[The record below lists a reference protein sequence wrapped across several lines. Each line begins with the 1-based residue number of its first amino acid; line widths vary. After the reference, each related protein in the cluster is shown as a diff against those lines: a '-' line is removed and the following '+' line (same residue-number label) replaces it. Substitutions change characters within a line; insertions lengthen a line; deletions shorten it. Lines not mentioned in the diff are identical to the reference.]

1 MNTYFERHFLRPILD
16 NNIGIVQRHM
26 RDLTPTDLREL
37 LAYYFNE
44 NSMPG
49 VELVVEALPIGNYT
63 KELLRLAESDTARG
77 LRAFDRLLAK
87 TTSDRSELYGRCIW
101 NSAHAHCLEMLRNDY
116 DPTRDLQINHNL
128 WTHLF
133 ADNRMECW
141 KDILMLSQHLP
152 MDQFHGDTLDYMID
166 EMLTP
171 NCLNLSDEEHG
182 KALRAFIGGSRPD
195 THYDFV
201 RNIISEYGK
210 SCNPMLFA
218 IIKEFPQTVDINHFF
233 NTPLRWAVLNNC
245 YDVFEFFYDLSTAEQ
260 RADMEEHLTPDIQQ
274 RWSAWDAL
282 MVKNRLET
290 VVGNDRTK
298 TTRKI

>member
-1 MNTYFERHFLRPILD
+1 MNTYFQRRFLQPILD
-16 NNIGIVQRHM
+16 NNIAILQRHM

-37 LAYYFNE
+37 LVYYFE
-44 NSMPG
+44 NSMQG

-63 KELLRLAESDTARG
+63 TEVVRLAQADTPRG

-101 NSAHAHCLEMLRNDY
+101 NSAHAHCLETLRNDY

-141 KDILMLSQHLP
+141 RDILMLSQHLP
-152 MDQFHGDTLDYMID
+152 MDQLHGDTLDYMID
-166 EMLTP
+166 EMLVP

-182 KALRAFIGGSRPD
+182 KALRAFIAESRPD
-195 THYDFV
+195 TPYDFV
-201 RNIISEYGK
+201 RNIISEYRK
-210 SCNPMLFA
+210 SCNPMLFE
-218 IIKEFPQTVDINHFF
+218 IIKEFHQTVDINYFYHA
-233 NTPLRWAVLNNC
+233 PLRWAVLNNC
-245 YDVFEFFYDLSTAEQ
+245 YDVFEFFYELSTAEQ
-260 RADMEEHLTPDIQQ
+260 RMDMEEHLTADIQQ
-274 RWSAWDAL
+274 RWFEWDAS
-282 MVKNRLET
+282 MVKKRLET
-290 VVGNDRTK
+290 VVGSDRTK